1 MYITNKN
8 GYEIHNN
15 KKEAIKNL
23 IVCGLL
29 DICGLYGALSEPN
42 FRWHKMNILYQIN
55 NHAHT
60 HTVSHMW
67 FTGTI

>member
-15 KKEAIKNL
+15 KKAIKNL

-42 FRWHKMNILYQIN
+42 LRWHEMNLLYQIN

-60 HTVSHMW
+60 HTQSGICGLQGQ
-67 FTGTI
+67 F